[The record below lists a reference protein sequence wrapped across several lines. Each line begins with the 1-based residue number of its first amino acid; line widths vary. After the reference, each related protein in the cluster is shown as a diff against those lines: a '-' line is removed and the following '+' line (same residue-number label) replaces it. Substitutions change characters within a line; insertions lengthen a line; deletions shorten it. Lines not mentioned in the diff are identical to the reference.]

1 MRRLVLVLCGI
12 SPEAVGR
19 AAKQAL
25 AGCVLAA
32 VLSGCASQTITERHY
47 YEPTESTA
55 FKREDGLTVGAV
67 KSEVIKTGAPD
78 WSDSKSISLISVGK

>member
-1 MRRLVLVLCGI
+1 MRRLVLCCAACGAVSLLC
-12 SPEAVGR
+12 
-19 AAKQAL
+19 
-25 AGCVLAA
+25 
-32 VLSGCASQTITERHY
+32 GCASQTITERHY

-78 WSDSKSISLISVGK
+78 WSDSKRNHNRRNPQ

>member
-1 MRRLVLVLCGI
+1 MGRR
-12 SPEAVGR
+12 AVKVQ
-19 AAKQAL
+19 KQHL
-25 AGCVLAA
+25 RKFPIK
-32 VLSGCASQTITERHY
+32 SQTITERHY